1 MESQGTSIFKTQTF
15 NSQQLTQIEADQ
27 EEAKRQAQYVE
38 NRTAKLEIEHS
49 RTYIGYKLLWVM
61 GLFME
66 GKKFPQGS
74 LSSFKWRCYI
84 YDIVRFLTN
93 EKFLAYFLTFD
104 PLCFFSILEKLFL
117 EQEPYEYL
125 KSQTE
130 FITQYSEQVIGL
142 EPCLHHEEII
152 IFMDEQV
159 TKMLEADRAQND
171 GELSSGGEA
180 LANAF
185 MFFVTSV
192 SRKGKIFITEE
203 LCLRTISEQILFHK
217 KLLKLDKE
225 ELKRLIPETQSTRKI
240 KDRTYN
246 TYTYL
251 VKKNEKDILGLVKR
265 HQNNLSPETVQRLVD
280 ESASAP
286 LFKLRVLLQ
295 QLQGNF

>member
-180 LANAF
+180 MANAF

-225 ELKRLIPETQSTRKI
+225 ELKRLIPET
-240 KDRTYN
+240 
-246 TYTYL
+246 
-251 VKKNEKDILGLVKR
+251 
-265 HQNNLSPETVQRLVD
+265 
-280 ESASAP
+280 
-286 LFKLRVLLQ
+286 
-295 QLQGNF
+295 